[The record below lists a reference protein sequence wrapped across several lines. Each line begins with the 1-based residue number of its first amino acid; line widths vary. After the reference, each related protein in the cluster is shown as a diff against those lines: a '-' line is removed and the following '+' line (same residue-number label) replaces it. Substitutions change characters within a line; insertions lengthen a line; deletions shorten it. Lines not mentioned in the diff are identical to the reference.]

1 MMFWNKGCGWAHR
14 QIMRRMRLK
23 SNYKGIPAQYA
34 SKIERILDRLDAAK
48 EPEDMDLPGYKFH
61 PLKGDRMGAYA
72 VFVNANWRITFEF
85 DGQDAVNVNLEDY
98 H

>member
-1 MMFWNKGCGWAHR
+1 MPLDDLNDRLTVIFKGCGLAHR

-61 PLKGDRMGAYA
+61 LLRGIVWVLMRY
-72 VFVNANWRITFEF
+72 
-85 DGQDAVNVNLEDY
+85 L
-98 H
+98 